1 MRIFNKQNRERHG
14 SFCFP
19 LSWVVCQVARVSY
32 RTARV
37 PNDMRALSLTRDF
50 DTHTWVPDE
59 REIKVTVTRVV
70 FAIRQVCL
78 KHRQNKVVYDHFA
91 IQFLKIG

>member
-1 MRIFNKQNRERHG
+1 M
-14 SFCFP
+14 FP
-19 LSWVVCQVARVSY
+19 FVLGGVPSGTLSY

-37 PNDMRALSLTRDF
+37 PNDTRALSLARDF

-78 KHRQNKVVYDHFA
+78 KHRQNKVVYVHFA